1 MKEIRTTEI
10 QPIESENTELNPQQ
24 ELFCQLYATNR
35 EFFGNGTQAYIEAY
49 DIDTSK
55 RNAYKSAMVS
65 ASRLLRN
72 DKILKRIHDL
82 MEIGILNDARVDKEL
97 AFLIEQ
103 NAEFGT
109 KLGAIREYNQ
119 LKARIKSK
127 LEVGLDSDSIEGV
140 KIEIVKKKD
149 DTSTTTT
156 TEENT

>member
-1 MKEIRTTEI
+1 MKEIKETDIKPTKAI
-10 QPIESENTELNPQQ
+10 DSELTPQQ

-49 DIDTSK
+49 NIDVTK
-55 RNAYKSAMVS
+55 RNAYKVAQAS
-65 ASRLLRN
+65 ASRLLSN
-72 DKILKRIHDL
+72 VMILHRIHEL

-119 LKARIKSK
+119 LKARIRNK
-127 LEVGLDSDSIEGV
+127 LEVGLDSESIEGV

-149 DTSTTTT
+149 DTSTTT
-156 TEENT
+156 EENT